1 MKKSVPVKGEFHF
14 PATKQAQHLLA
25 ERLAQ
30 LQGEWLTGQ
39 LERMEQE
46 KKKEELIQGMLQL
59 LEEKKA

>member
-1 MKKSVPVKGEFHF
+1 MKKSAPVKVEFHF
-14 PATKQAQHLLA
+14 PDTKQGKHLLA

-46 KKKEELIQGMLQL
+46 KEKEELIQGMLQF

>member
-1 MKKSVPVKGEFHF
+1 MKQSAPVKVEFHF
-14 PATKQAQHLLA
+14 PTTKQAQELLA

-46 KKKEELIQGMLQL
+46 KKKEELIQGMLKL